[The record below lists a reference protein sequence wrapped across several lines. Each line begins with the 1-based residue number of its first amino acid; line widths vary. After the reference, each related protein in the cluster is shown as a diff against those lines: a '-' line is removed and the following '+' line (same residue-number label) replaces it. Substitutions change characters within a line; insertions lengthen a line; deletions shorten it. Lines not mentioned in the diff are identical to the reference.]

1 MNNGIP
7 LAPLLLASGGIGS
20 AVTAVAAVG
29 AGGGVP
35 VAGANLTAAPPGFL
49 GAIFNRRERKLSK
62 SDESG
67 SNVSSTVSIQPTSI
81 DRSTEV

>member
-1 MNNGIP
+1 MNSGIS
-7 LAPLLLASGGIGS
+7 PLLLASGGIGNT
-20 AVTAVAAVG
+20 VTAVSGAVAA
-29 AGGGVP
+29 
-35 VAGANLTAAPPGFL
+35 ANLTAAPPGFL

-67 SNVSSTVSIQPTSI
+67 STVSSTVAIQPANI